1 MKDILLWN
9 KGSPYLH
16 RKALK
21 CVKVQQAKKSKQ
33 KTKNTSTERRWNVSN
48 LNEHFPP
55 KRSRIEASPC
65 GKVAT
70 LWLTR
75 SSHNSHNTLTSPK
88 LTLHSTKSFW
98 IQRGVMLARQANKTT
113 YMPPNPL
120 ANGSWETWLTCHLL
134 KHHLKLA
141 YHSTKYKVSSFSQL
155 INISALVS
163 AVDWCS
169 ELPAWQKL
177 KSVKVLGLK
186 VSCSSPPS
194 RLQLTISAPQSTR
207 NHFREKWNWTRL
219 NKKQQMVVLKL

>member
-1 MKDILLWN
+1 MCQ
-9 KGSPYLH
+9 SPTS
-16 RKALK
+16 
-21 CVKVQQAKKSKQ
+21 KKRRGKKQ
-33 KTKNTSTERRWNVSN
+33 KKTSTERRWNVSN

-88 LTLHSTKSFW
+88 LTLHPTKSFW
-98 IQRGVMLARQANKTT
+98 IQRGVMLARQANKTAH
-113 YMPPNPL
+113 MPLVRFPNPL
-120 ANGSWETWLTCHLL
+120 ANGSWRTWLTCHLL

-177 KSVKVLGLK
+177 KRVKVLGLK

-219 NKKQQMVVLKL
+219 NKNQQMVGLKALKTVPVHFRFGGW